1 MFLCFHNRSN
11 WHRNSTS
18 LPLGTAW
25 PPCRWVFVKHSQLQ
39 FHVIYNTTIATKY
52 SFKGTVSVFSQVYS
66 LYYALPE
73 ERENDC
79 NVFDLIVKMEKQ
91 LDGRIH
97 HVFICIYVFSEYI
110 CSQRPHLL
118 VTFNIVLS
126 SLFPV
131 SHPGAIESYLF
142 TIET

>member
-1 MFLCFHNRSN
+1 METN
-11 WHRNSTS
+11 
-18 LPLGTAW
+18 
-25 PPCRWVFVKHSQLQ
+25 
-39 FHVIYNTTIATKY
+39 Y
-52 SFKGTVSVFSQVYS
+52 SFKGAVSVFSQVYS

-79 NVFDLIVKMEKQ
+79 NVFDLSVKIEKQ

-97 HVFICIYVFSEYI
+97 HAFICIYVFSEYI

-118 VTFNIVLS
+118 VTFNSVLS
-126 SLFPV
+126 SQSALFPV
-131 SHPGAIESYLF
+131 SHPGAIESYLL